1 MSTTAVM
8 ESPSADAPT
17 PSPEELAA
25 RLADAPFVRVVVAPT
40 GSALAA
46 SGIIARAL
54 RERGVPFQVRVRRA
68 SAYAVTDDALTLRVG
83 STGPADLTLAGP
95 ERASAVAF
103 EVARTLGTDPDPQLA
118 LAGLAAGEADP
129 AASTLVDAAGLERSP
144 GVGIPVADLAD
155 GLGHTTLLHAPVSGG
170 ADAAGA
176 TLAEWGLPAELDTD
190 AWRRIASLVA
200 VETTTTTGATPRAA
214 EAIARA
220 LNPLRLGE
228 SAPFATVEGYGD
240 VLSAV
245 ARERPGTGVALALG
259 HDTRT
264 AALEAWRTHAR
275 HAHAALRGAETARY
289 GGVFVV
295 RVHASDET
303 GGAGDT
309 EGEDDVA
316 AERRRTAG
324 RLRTVA
330 RLARD
335 FRSPEP
341 TVLVVSDGVAAA
353 ATHDDDVDVTG
364 ALTAALETGAADG
377 TAREADAQFEIATET
392 FETAAREVLS

>member
-17 PSPEELAA
+17 PSPDELAA

-46 SGIIARAL
+46 SGVTARAL

-68 SAYAVTDDALTLRVG
+68 SAYAVADDALTLRVG
-83 STGPADLTLAGP
+83 SAGPADLTLADP

-103 EVARTLGTDPDPQLA
+103 EVARALGTDPDPRLA

-129 AASTLVDAAGLERSP
+129 AASTLADVAGLERAP

-155 GLGHTTLLHAPVSGG
+155 GLGHTTLLHAPISGG

-176 TLAEWGLPAELDTD
+176 TLAEWSLPAELDTD
-190 AWRRIASLVA
+190 AWRRVASLVA
-200 VETTTTTGATPRAA
+200 VETATAAGATPRAA
-214 EAIARA
+214 ETIARA
-220 LNPLRLGE
+220 LNPIRLGDG
-228 SAPFATVEGYGD
+228 APFATVEGYGD

-245 ARERPGTGVALALG
+245 AREEPGTGVALALG
-259 HDTRT
+259 HDART

-275 HAHAALRGAETARY
+275 HAHATLREAETARY

-295 RVHASDET
+295 RALASTET
-303 GGAGDT
+303 DTADDADT
-309 EGEDDVA
+309 EDDDA
-316 AERRRTAG
+316 GRRRTAG

-341 TVLVVSDGVAAA
+341 TVLVVSDGVAAV
-353 ATHDDDVDVTG
+353 ATHDDDVDVAT
-364 ALTAALETGAADG
+364 ALTAALETGTADG
-377 TAREADAQFEIATET
+377 TAREADAQFDGAPET
-392 FETAAREVLS
+392 FETAVREALS